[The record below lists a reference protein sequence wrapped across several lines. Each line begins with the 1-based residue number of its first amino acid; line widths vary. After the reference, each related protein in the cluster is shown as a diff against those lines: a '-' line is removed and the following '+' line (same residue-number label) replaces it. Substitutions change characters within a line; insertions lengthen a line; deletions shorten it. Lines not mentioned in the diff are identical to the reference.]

1 MPDTEGLIGYEPYTD
16 QEVHEATVRYRDRK
30 LGEVLT
36 LLFGA
41 AIEHH
46 GEEIR
51 KALGY
56 VFDLQAL
63 EQHTNRAMA
72 ESQAAR
78 QAAMDA
84 QAVQR
89 KMHLE
94 INRLE
99 NRLGS
104 LNKRLTEAETRL
116 LKEGE

>member
-1 MPDTEGLIGYEPYTD
+1 MPDTEGLIDESYREQD
-16 QEVHEATVRYRDRK
+16 VRDAVLRYRDKK

-36 LLFGA
+36 LLFGS

-84 QAVQR
+84 QALQR
-89 KMHLE
+89 KLHLE